1 MKQKWFYWNR
11 SRKSE
16 HEIELTFNYEVI
28 RIHQDFEKDN
38 VRKVAIQYGPL
49 VYCAESIDNFDFD
62 DKF

>member
-1 MKQKWFYWNR
+1 MQQKGINEIVLD
-11 SRKSE
+11 KGE

-38 VRKVAIQYGPL
+38 VGKVAIQYGPL
-49 VYCAESIDNFDFD
+49 VYCTESIDNFDFD